1 MKRLYLIFAALY
13 FVQGTGDSSY
23 GFLTQPIRSMLRS
36 WDYDA
41 QSIAA
46 YLFWLGLPWYI
57 KPVFGL
63 LTDFLPIKGLRRKY
77 YFICSNLIVFIG
89 LVAASMLNL
98 RPEISYVLLVFLI
111 FGNAGTAFADVVTD
125 GHMIDKGQPL
135 GITGKL
141 QAVQHI
147 GIYTSYMVAG
157 VFGGYICRNKL
168 QNTGFLICALMALLP
183 MAIAIFLVKDD
194 PVKMPENRFS
204 GAWSEVKSALTTRVV
219 ILVAVFFAFLKF
231 SPFSADVYYV
241 HVTKELGFDEQFIG
255 YTYSLEKAASLLACV
270 LYAKFAERVSFK
282 MLLHGSI
289 VFAILSN
296 LVYIG
301 LQGETSAMVISFTFG
316 FVYMVANL
324 TLLELAARYCPP
336 AVAGTLFAFIMS
348 LSNLSWSSSAV
359 LGGYWYESWK
369 ASLGASGSYSLVV
382 LISCAFT
389 AFGWLAFKFLPKE
402 IENK

>member
-1 MKRLYLIFAALY
+1 
-13 FVQGTGDSSY
+13 
-23 GFLTQPIRSMLRS
+23 
-36 WDYDA
+36 
-41 QSIAA
+41 
-46 YLFWLGLPWYI
+46 
-57 KPVFGL
+57 
-63 LTDFLPIKGLRRKY
+63 
-77 YFICSNLIVFIG
+77 
-89 LVAASMLNL
+89 
-98 RPEISYVLLVFLI
+98 
-111 FGNAGTAFADVVTD
+111 
-125 GHMIDKGQPL
+125 
-135 GITGKL
+135 
-141 QAVQHI
+141 
-147 GIYTSYMVAG
+147 
-157 VFGGYICRNKL
+157 
-168 QNTGFLICALMALLP
+168 
-183 MAIAIFLVKDD
+183 
-194 PVKMPENRFS
+194 
-204 GAWSEVKSALTTRVV
+204 
-219 ILVAVFFAFLKF
+219 
-231 SPFSADVYYV
+231 
-241 HVTKELGFDEQFIG
+241 LGFDEQFIG

-270 LYAKFAERVSFK
+270 LYAKFAERLSFK

-296 LVYIG
+296 FVYIG

-369 ASLGASGSYSLVV
+369 ASLGASASYSLVV